1 MCRNLKENPNAQGNQ
16 LKMQSERLR
25 VQTLLEDCKTEMLGA
40 GGFANLVS
48 LVDSERRDQELLL
61 EVKKKEREATACVKI
76 LEGELQVKIL
86 LCWKEERIHLQM
98 VILNLITRKIYPN
111 FFPSLLD
118 RVSRA

>member
-1 MCRNLKENPNAQGNQ
+1 MKTLILKSLNRLRLRESNKALCRNLKENPNAQGNQ

-76 LEGELQVKIL
+76 LEGELQV
-86 LCWKEERIHLQM
+86 
-98 VILNLITRKIYPN
+98 LIIIRRKN
-111 FFPSLLD
+111 FYI
-118 RVSRA
+118 